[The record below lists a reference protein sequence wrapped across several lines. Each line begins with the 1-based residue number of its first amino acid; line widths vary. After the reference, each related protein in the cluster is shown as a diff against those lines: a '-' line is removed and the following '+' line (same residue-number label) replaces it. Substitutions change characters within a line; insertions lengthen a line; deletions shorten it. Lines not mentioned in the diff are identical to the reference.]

1 MRHYLREHFCGIN
14 CQIILRRQNPICV
27 SKIKIGNG
35 HGGHVLVVSALKLS
49 TFKKCTYVKKIFK
62 SVVICLYF

>member
-1 MRHYLREHFCGIN
+1 MRHYLREYFCGIN
-14 CQIILRRQNPICV
+14 CQIILRRQNPLCI

-35 HGGHVLVVSALKLS
+35 QGVHVLVVSAHKLS
-49 TFKKCTYVKKIFK
+49 TFKKCTYVKKFFK

>member
-1 MRHYLREHFCGIN
+1 MRHYLREHFCGMN
-14 CQIILRRQNPICV
+14 CQIILRRQNPLCV